1 MIMMKKPILVAAGA
15 VVIST
20 ALSLGV
26 RKGLQILALKRAE
39 RESNEESE

>member
-1 MIMMKKPILVAAGA
+1 MKKTILVTAGA

-39 RESNEESE
+39 KETEEESY